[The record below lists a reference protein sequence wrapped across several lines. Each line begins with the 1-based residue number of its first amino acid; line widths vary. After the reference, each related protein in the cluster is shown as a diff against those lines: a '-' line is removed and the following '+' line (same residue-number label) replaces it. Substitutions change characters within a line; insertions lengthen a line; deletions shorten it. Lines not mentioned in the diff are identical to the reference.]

1 MRRLG
6 VFAHFDPQGEAAPH
20 VLRHLDALNAAA
32 DRVVIVTTAQLTSS
46 ARHALSAHGEVVE
59 RANEGYDFYSWRTGL
74 EHIGDW
80 FRYDHVLLAND
91 SVVGPVLPYP
101 RILAAMEH
109 RAPAWGIVKSQ
120 ERTPHL
126 QSFVMGFFPPALR
139 SPLFQAF
146 WRGMVPLSQ
155 RSEVIVR
162 YELGLA
168 RLLAAAML
176 NTSAYF
182 EPTRRDD
189 ATGRR
194 RRARLASGESRR
206 LLRRSGAYNP
216 MIALWDRALD
226 GRLPFVKIETLR
238 DDPYRLDGDRMLAA
252 CERAHPEAFGGVRR
266 YLERTRAEYARMGR
280 SRQLAGI

>member
-20 VLRHLDALNAAA
+20 VLRHLDALNDAA
-32 DRVVIVTTAQLTSS
+32 DRVVVVTTAQLTAS
-46 ARHALSAHGEVVE
+46 ARHELGARGEVVE

-168 RLLAAAML
+168 RLLAVAML
-176 NTSAYF
+176 DTSAYF

-189 ATGRR
+189 AIGRR

-206 LLRRSGAYNP
+206 LLRRGGAYNP

-252 CERAHPEAFGGVRR
+252 CERAHPDAFDGVRR
-266 YLERTRAEYARMGR
+266 YLERTRADYARMGR